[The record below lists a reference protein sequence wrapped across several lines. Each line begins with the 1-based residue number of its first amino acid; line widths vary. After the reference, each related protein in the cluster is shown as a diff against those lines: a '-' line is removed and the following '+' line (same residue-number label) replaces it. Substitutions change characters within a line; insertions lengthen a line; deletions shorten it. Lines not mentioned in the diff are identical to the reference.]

1 MDTAEIDARTTGT
14 PACPAEAKAA
24 EADEASSS
32 RPLPSGGD
40 AIHFPRGLPGF
51 PAATRFGLEPV
62 PGTGDRFLFLNSLDH
77 AALRFIVMPFAGSI
91 VPLDGA
97 DLGDACSSL
106 GVPAD
111 DALALLVVTAQPGT
125 DGLRFYVN
133 LRAPIILDVRQ
144 RMAAQY
150 VLPHADYPIRHPL
163 PARR

>member
-14 PACPAEAKAA
+14 PPCPAETKAA
-24 EADEASSS
+24 DDPSSFRS
-32 RPLPSGGD
+32 SPEHRD

-62 PGTGDRFLFLNSLDH
+62 PGTGERFLFLNSLDH
-77 AALRFIVMPFAGSI
+77 AELRFIVMPFSGSI
-91 VPLDGA
+91 VPLAAA
-97 DLGDACSSL
+97 DLGDACASL
-106 GVPAD
+106 GVPAG
-111 DALALLVVTAQPGT
+111 DALALLVVTAQPAA

-144 RMAAQY
+144 RTAAQY

-163 PARR
+163 PARC